1 VKVTRLD
8 PDQRGLLSVGIAG
21 VFGVGFGLYA
31 LVAPAFGLRF
41 LTDEHSDLA
50 TSLITGTGLVAV
62 TAMIAAELVVSAA
75 AIRMTFTGTWPG
87 RPFLLGRPAAAT
99 GVATFVLAGVLAS
112 LL

>member
-1 VKVTRLD
+1 MKVTRLD

-21 VFGVGFGLYA
+21 VFGVGFGMYA
-31 LVAPAFGLRF
+31 LVAPAFGLRL

-50 TSLITGTGLVAV
+50 STAIIGTGVVAV
-62 TAMIAAELVVSAA
+62 IAAIAAELIVSAA

-87 RPFLLGRPAAAT
+87 RPFLLGRPAAAI
-99 GVATFVLAGVLAS
+99 GVTTFVLAGALAS